1 MPATHT
7 FAPRLWTG
15 RAAPLPGESAALAS
29 AALAR
34 TGGSGHSSGHSSG
47 HPLRPRTLIIPEGGS
62 LALECKGGRRLALA
76 LARTPASALAQAVS
90 LALALALALALTR
103 ALTLT
108 LALSLTTDH

>member
-7 FAPRLWTG
+7 CAPRLWTG
-15 RAAPLPGESAALAS
+15 RAAPLPGESAAFAS

-34 TGGSGHSSGHSSG
+34 TGSAGHSSGHS
-47 HPLRPRTLIIPEGGS
+47 LRPRTLIIPEGGS

-76 LARTPASALAQAVS
+76 LARTPAAAFAQAFSPSPSPS
-90 LALALALALALTR
+90 LALALAPTR